1 LKIIKLSFLLVRLK
15 KYFPVDSSGSREHKA
30 MAVDPNTAEN
40 AAQAAVGFFGD
51 LATTKNIAAA
61 IAIGIGALGPA
72 LGIGKLASKAL
83 EAIGRNPEAAPK
95 IQTAMI
101 LAIAFTEAIAI
112 YALVV
117 ALIIKFV

>member
-1 LKIIKLSFLLVRLK
+1 
-15 KYFPVDSSGSREHKA
+15 
-30 MAVDPNTAEN
+30 MATDPTQATE

-51 LATTKNIAAA
+51 LASTKSVAAA
-61 IAIGIGALGPA
+61 FAIGIGALGPA
-72 LGIGKLASKAL
+72 LGIGKLAAKAL

-101 LAIAFTEAIAI
+101 LAIAFAEAIAI